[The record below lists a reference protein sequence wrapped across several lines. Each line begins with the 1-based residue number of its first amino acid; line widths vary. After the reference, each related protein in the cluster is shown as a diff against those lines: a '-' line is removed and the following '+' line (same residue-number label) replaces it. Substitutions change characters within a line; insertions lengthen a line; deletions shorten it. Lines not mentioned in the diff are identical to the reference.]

1 MRKDVSIRTQVKAWV
16 KADGKVV
23 VHFENLHFTIVKG
36 YINCLLVVLF
46 FASFIFILSYIQFLI
61 L

>member
-46 FASFIFILSYIQFLI
+46 LHLSFSYFHIFNF
-61 L
+61 